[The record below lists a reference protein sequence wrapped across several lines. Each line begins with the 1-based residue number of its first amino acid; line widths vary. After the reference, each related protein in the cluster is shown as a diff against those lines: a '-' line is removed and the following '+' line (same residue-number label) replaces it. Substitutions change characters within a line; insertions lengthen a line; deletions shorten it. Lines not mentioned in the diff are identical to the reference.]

1 MSMRVLARKETER
14 VADGEPVGL
23 RCGTPVAVGAAAVD
37 LAFGDTVEF
46 RLGFVVAG
54 DCKVVVENA
63 KREPL
68 FHFWFNTSMINMN
81 TDGKAVL
88 NLSKVALDGA
98 LAKDKSSK
106 LVQESFRIEL
116 LMVRCKDKE
125 KSSSKEKDTP
135 LRMATSATAAA
146 SRGQR
151 SMSVLS
157 TSAAAAPTAAKRRPE
172 ALSDDNKSDNDDNN
186 NNNDDDETDDS
197 DDDNDDANSNSN
209 AE

>member
-1 MSMRVLARKETER
+1 LATRSSFNL
-14 VADGEPVGL
+14 D
-23 RCGTPVAVGAAAVD
+23 
-37 LAFGDTVEF
+37 FI
-46 RLGFVVAG
+46 VAG

-68 FHFWFNTSMINMN
+68 FHFWFNTSMVDMN

-125 KSSSKEKDTP
+125 RERSRRLASHGNVGGGGGVAQSEEHERDDEHSAQRQRRHRQRRQEACQTTT
-135 LRMATSATAAA
+135 RATTTTSTTTTTTTTTRKTRA
-146 SRGQR
+146 SR
-151 SMSVLS
+151 
-157 TSAAAAPTAAKRRPE
+157 T
-172 ALSDDNKSDNDDNN
+172 KS
-186 NNNDDDETDDS
+186 E
-197 DDDNDDANSNSN
+197 
-209 AE
+209 